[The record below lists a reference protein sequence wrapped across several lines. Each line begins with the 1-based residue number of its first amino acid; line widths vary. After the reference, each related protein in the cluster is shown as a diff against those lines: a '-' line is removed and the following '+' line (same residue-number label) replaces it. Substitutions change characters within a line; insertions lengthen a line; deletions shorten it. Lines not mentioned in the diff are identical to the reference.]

1 MLGLPREES
10 PRQEEVV
17 PVQEELPPKPAEPQ
31 PAPQPEVTRRSAIAM
46 YDYEAANPGDMS
58 FKAGEVMELSE
69 VSTCRSPGG
78 FIATL
83 TGRVYTYRSR
93 TVWAVRARAGSTR
106 FRLPLTTK
114 V

>member
-1 MLGLPREES
+1 VLGLPREEG

>member
-1 MLGLPREES
+1 VLGLPREES

-31 PAPQPEVTRRSAIAM
+31 PAPQPEVTRRSASAM

-69 VSTCRSPGG
+69 VSICRGPGC
-78 FIATL
+78 FIA
-83 TGRVYTYRSR
+83 Y
-93 TVWAVRARAGSTR
+93 
-106 FRLPLTTK
+106 
-114 V
+114 